1 MSDDRLTIDAEPRAV
16 VGKKVKQLRREGLV
30 PAVIYGINDPITV
43 QMDNI
48 LLRRVLR
55 RAGTTNLIDI
65 SVAGG
70 VRTVL
75 AREIQQHLTRG
86 DLIHVDFQEVDLKVK
101 ITAEAS
107 LILVGRSKMM
117 EDALGSDVLALTSV
131 EIEALPD
138 DLIAEIEVDVSQLE
152 SADQSILV
160 SDLPVPD
167 GVAILTDPETTVAR
181 FEYARLEEEE
191 EEEEL
196 EGLEPTADSVEII
209 EKGKTEEEEG
219 EEE

>member
-1 MSDDRLTIDAEPRAV
+1 MSTDRLVIDAEPRAV

-30 PAVIYGINDPITV
+30 PAVIYGINDPITI

-55 RAGTTNLIDI
+55 RAGTTNLINI
-65 SVAGG
+65 SVGSDT
-70 VRTVL
+70 RTVL

-107 LILVGRSKMM
+107 LVLVGRSQMM
-117 EDALGSDVLALTSV
+117 GDALGSDVLSLNSV

-138 DLIAEIEVDVSQLE
+138 DLIAEIEVDVSQME
-152 SADQSILV
+152 SADEPIYV

-167 GVAILTDPETTVAR
+167 GVTILTDPETAVAR
-181 FEYARLEEEE
+181 FEYARPEEEE

-196 EGLEPTADSVEII
+196 EGFEPTTDSVEII
-209 EKGKTEEEEG
+209 EKGKTDEEEG

>member
-1 MSDDRLTIDAEPRAV
+1 MSTDRLVIDAEPRAV

-30 PAVIYGINDPITV
+30 PAVIYGINDPITI

-55 RAGTTNLIDI
+55 RAGTTNLINI
-65 SVAGG
+65 SVGSDT
-70 VRTVL
+70 RTVL

-101 ITAEAS
+101 ITAEAT
-107 LILVGRSKMM
+107 LVLVGRSQMM
-117 EDALGSDVLALTSV
+117 EDALGSDVLALNSV

-138 DLIAEIEVDVSQLE
+138 DLIAEIEVDVSQME
-152 SADQSILV
+152 SADEPIYV

-167 GVAILTDPETTVAR
+167 GVVILTDPETAVAR
-181 FEYARLEEEE
+181 FEYARPEEEE

-196 EGLEPTADSVEII
+196 EGFEPTTDSVEII

>member
-1 MSDDRLTIDAEPRAV
+1 MPDDRLTIDAEPRAII
-16 VGKKVKQLRREGLV
+16 GKKVKQLRREGIV
-30 PAVIYGINDPITV
+30 PAVIYGINDPITI

-65 SVAGG
+65 SVDGG

-75 AREIQQHLTRG
+75 ARDIQQHLTRG
-86 DLIHVDFQEVDLKVK
+86 DVIHVDFQEVDLKVK

-107 LILVGRSKMM
+107 LILVGRSQMT
-117 EDALGSDVLALTSV
+117 EDGLGSDVLSLTSV

-152 SADQSILV
+152 SADSTILV

-167 GVAILTDPETTVAR
+167 GVAILADPETAVAR
-181 FEYARLEEEE
+181 FEYTRLEEEE
-191 EEEEL
+191 EAEEL
-196 EGLEPTADSVEII
+196 EGFEPTADSVEII
-209 EKGKTEEEEG
+209 EKGKVEEEE
-219 EEE
+219 EE

>member
-16 VGKKVKQLRREGLV
+16 VGKKVKQLRRTGMI
-30 PAVIYGINDPITV
+30 PAVIYGINDPVTI
-43 QMDNI
+43 QLENK

-65 SVAGG
+65 SVAGDT
-70 VRTVL
+70 RTVL

-107 LILVGRSKMM
+107 LVLVGRSKMM
-117 EDALGSDVLALTSV
+117 EDGLGSDVLSLTSV

-138 DLIAEIEVDVSQLE
+138 DLVAEIEVDVSQLQ
-152 SADQSILV
+152 SADETISV
-160 SDLPVPD
+160 GDLPVPD
-167 GVAILTDPETTVAR
+167 GVAILTDPETTIAR

-191 EEEEL
+191 
-196 EGLEPTADSVEII
+196 T
-209 EKGKTEEEEG
+209 EEG
-219 EEE
+219 EEDE

>member
-1 MSDDRLTIDAEPRAV
+1 MSNDRLTIDAEPRTV
-16 VGKKVKQLRREGLV
+16 VGKKVKQLRRNGLV

-43 QMDNI
+43 QMDRI

-65 SVAGG
+65 SVDDG

-75 AREIQQHLTRG
+75 ARDIQQHLTRG

-107 LILVGRSKMM
+107 LILVGRSQMM
-117 EDALGSDVLALTSV
+117 EDALGSDVLSLTTV

-152 SADQSILV
+152 SADDTILV

-167 GVAILTDPETTVAR
+167 GVVILNDPETAVAR

-196 EGLEPTADSVEII
+196 EGFEATADSVEII
-209 EKGKTEEEEG
+209 EKGKTDEEDG
-219 EEE
+219 EE

>member
-1 MSDDRLTIDAEPRAV
+1 MSTDRLAIDADPRAV

-30 PAVIYGINDPITV
+30 PAVIYGINDPITI

-55 RAGTTNLIDI
+55 RAGTTNLINI
-65 SVAGG
+65 SVEGG
-70 VRTVL
+70 IRTVL

-107 LILVGRSKMM
+107 LILVGRSQMM
-117 EDALGSDVLALTSV
+117 EDALGSDVLSLNSV

-138 DLIAEIEVDVSQLE
+138 DLIAEIEVDVSQMK
-152 SADQSILV
+152 SADEPIYV

-167 GVAILTDPETTVAR
+167 GVTILTDPETAVAR
-181 FEYARLEEEE
+181 FEYTRLEEEE